1 MTGVYV
7 QKRNSVTI
15 LNMGKLWL
23 KAYDPKRHE
32 EEILVAQDALY
43 GNHTEL
49 ATYRFIKKYMDMGW
63 DVTYVDTFGDECP
76 VIAVMYD
83 NKSICI
89 PGYEEVTE

>member
-7 QKRNSVTI
+7 QKRNRVTI

-23 KAYDPKRHE
+23 KAYDPKRPE
-32 EEILVAQDALY
+32 EETLVAQDVLY

-49 ATYRFIKKYMDMGW
+49 ATYRFIRKYMDMGW
-63 DVTYVDTFGDECP
+63 DVTYVDSYHDEYP

-83 NKSICI
+83 KKSICI